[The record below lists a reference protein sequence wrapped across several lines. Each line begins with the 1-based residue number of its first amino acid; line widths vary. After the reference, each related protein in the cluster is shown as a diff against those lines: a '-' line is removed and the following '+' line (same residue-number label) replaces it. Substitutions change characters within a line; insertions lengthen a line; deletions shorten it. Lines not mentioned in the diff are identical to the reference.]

1 MAKSRFLN
9 IKLER
14 TKRDLFLC
22 FPHYI
27 CAKSEREVEKTHLM
41 KKELHKHSETPDSR
55 GETVSQTLTDA
66 ELVQLAREDDKYAF
80 NLLMERYQIMA
91 TCIALRMVSNEESA
105 HDLVQEAML
114 QAFLSLDRLRDD
126 TRFKSWFYGIVLN
139 VCRNSR
145 REDRTET
152 ISLNTPPG
160 NWLSELHRS
169 WEEQA
174 DPQEYI
180 EQQELRMILDE
191 SLNTLSIKN
200 RTVAQLFYYEEMSI
214 QEIAQ
219 KLAISQTAIK
229 NRLHK
234 SREHLRTHLLKT
246 SPDMIPTTTQKRGK
260 AIMIKVSIAKVVP
273 QQNYRTLVVLQDK
286 AQQRVLSIW
295 LQTDR
300 IDPIGRMR
308 MLPQTQNA
316 PVEPLTTDFI
326 VNLLQATGST
336 ISSIEIE
343 NLQDEILYARIHIQ
357 SHGEAQH
364 LKAHLND
371 AIPLALR
378 LNSELYVAEA
388 VMEKLG
394 QKLPTQTKMSDQIDT
409 MSKALTDKMYTG
421 IMGQTA
427 VTRKEPR
434 NLDFS
439 DSLHGWWFIGFPK
452 DTSTYQIDHSIKRSA
467 KGSLLITNQDAQP
480 VSSAILYHEGFLAD
494 NYLGK
499 RLHLHASIKT
509 DDVKHVTVAVEL
521 NGSREARHLR
531 QVSAPV
537 IRGTTDWTKHEIVF
551 DIPNDTAFIKFS
563 LRMMGAGRVWL
574 DEIDFEIVDSSVSVT
589 EDTGPRV
596 PFPEEPQNTHF
607 AYNLAH
613 WDLWGS
619 YPQDYTCGID
629 TTVGVNGATCG
640 YIKSS
645 VPAPRGHGILRQT
658 IRSKRYHGQYVHLI
672 GNIKTTDVENQASLY
687 IQLDGIGNDELR
699 EKSLRGTTGWSEQD
713 VTLFI
718 PEQQGGMI
726 RFGIILHGKG
736 QVWLD
741 NVRLEIVEPDSTA
754 S

>member
-1 MAKSRFLN
+1 MGAINLA
-9 IKLER
+9 
-14 TKRDLFLC
+14 
-22 FPHYI
+22 P
-27 CAKSEREVEKTHLM
+27 
-41 KKELHKHSETPDSR
+41 
-55 GETVSQTLTDA
+55 TDA
-66 ELVQLAREDDKYAF
+66 QLVQLAREDDNYAF
-80 NLLMERYQIMA
+80 NLLMERYQVMA
-91 TCIALRMVSNEESA
+91 ACIALRTVSNEETA

-145 REDRTET
+145 REGRTEMV
-152 ISLNTPPG
+152 SLNTPTG
-160 NWLSELHRS
+160 NWLSELHHS

-180 EQQELRMILDE
+180 EQQELRMVLDE

-219 KLAISQTAIK
+219 KLAISQTAVK
-229 NRLHK
+229 NRLYK
-234 SREHLRTHLLKT
+234 SREQLRVHLLKI
-246 SPDMIPTTTQKRGK
+246 SPDMIPTTTRKRGK
-260 AIMIKVSIAKVVP
+260 DTMIKVSIAKVVP

-295 LQTDR
+295 LKVDWT
-300 IDPIGRMR
+300 DPIDRMR
-308 MLPQTQNA
+308 MLPQTQNT
-316 PVEPLTTDFI
+316 PIEPLTTDFM

-343 NLQDEILYARIHIQ
+343 NLQDELLYARVRIQ
-357 SHGEAQH
+357 SHGEERH
-364 LKAHLND
+364 LKARLND

-378 LNSELYVAEA
+378 LHSDLYVADA

-421 IMGQTA
+421 MMGQTV

-439 DSLHGWWFIGFPK
+439 DGLHGWWFIGFPK
-452 DTSTYQIDHSIKRSA
+452 DASTYQIDQAIKRNA

-480 VSSAILYHEGFLAD
+480 MISAFLNHEGFLAD

-499 RLHLHASIKT
+499 RLRLHAYAKT
-509 DDVKHVTVAVEL
+509 DDVKHVTVVVEL
-521 NGSREARHLR
+521 NGSREALR
-531 QVSAPV
+531 LRSVSTPI
-537 IRGTTDWTKHEIVF
+537 IRGTTDWTKYEIIF
-551 DIPNDTAFIKFS
+551 DVPNDTAFIKFS
-563 LRMMGAGRVWL
+563 LHMMGAGQVWL
-574 DEIDFEIVDSSVSVT
+574 DKIDFEEVDSSMPLT
-589 EDTGPRV
+589 EDAGPRI

-607 AYNLAH
+607 AHNLAH

-619 YPQDYTCGID
+619 YPQDYACGID
-629 TTVGVNGATCG
+629 TAVGINGTACG

-645 VPAPRGHGILRQT
+645 VSAPRGHGIWRQT
-658 IRSKRYHGQYVHLI
+658 IRSKRYHGHYVRLI
-672 GNIKTTDVENQASLY
+672 GNIKTADVEKASLY
-687 IQLDGIGNDELR
+687 MQLDGIGNDEFR
-699 EKSLRGTTGWSEQD
+699 EKSLRGTTDWSEQS
-713 VTLFI
+713 VMVFV
-718 PEQQGGMI
+718 PEQRGGMI

-741 NVRLEIVEPDSTA
+741 NVRLEVVESEDAVS
-754 S
+754 